1 MLRHAVRALFWTIL
15 RFIYRIDIHR
25 SKYIPKTGAAV
36 LAPNHVSYID
46 AILIS
51 SHIRR
56 PVRFAMHWKIYKGLK
71 WLVAP
76 MGAFPIA
83 SKEENEAIYNRAFE
97 IMAETLEAGKLVC
110 IFPEGMLTRNG
121 NMNPFRNGILKIIE
135 RNPVPVIPIALTG
148 LWGSYFSR
156 KKDGV
161 FKLPDHFMAKIR
173 MIVGRP
179 MEPPVEIGLLEKE
192 VRDLIEVGRRL

>member
-1 MLRHAVRALFWTIL
+1 MFRHAIRAMFWTIL

-25 SKYIPKTGAAV
+25 DKYIPKQGAAI
-36 LAPNHVSYID
+36 LTPNHVSYID

-56 PVRFAMHWKIYKGLK
+56 PVRFAMHWKIYNSLK
-71 WLVAP
+71 WLVAH

-83 SKEENEAIYNRAFE
+83 GKEENKEIYDQAFM
-97 IMAETLEAGKLVC
+97 IMSETLKAGKLVC
-110 IFPEGMLTRNG
+110 IFPEGMLTRDG
-121 NMNPFRNGILKIIE
+121 QMNPFRNGIMKILE
-135 RNPVPVIPIALTG
+135 NNPVPVIPIALTG

-156 KKDGV
+156 KKDGI

-173 MIVGRP
+173 MIVGKP
-179 MEPPVEIGLLEKE
+179 LHNLSDISLLESE
-192 VRDLIEVGRRL
+192 VKKLLEVGERL